1 MKAAIISRKIH
12 RETSSGWTYFLLD
25 RYLISWFWILSK
37 KKNDRFTVALFSVI
51 LKCSPGVYRNRMTT
65 IQSQS
70 ILGKITLQ
78 KSAAIWTKFL
88 HLVKNIF
95 YKSYNFALSEMPHQ
109 FLSLSYLK
117 KLANFNFFVPTVA
130 GTFITKTIQHF
141 ITKDV
146 FCFFFHKI
154 A

>member
-1 MKAAIISRKIH
+1 M
-12 RETSSGWTYFLLD
+12 TS
-25 RYLISWFWILSK
+25 
-37 KKNDRFTVALFSVI
+37 
-51 LKCSPGVYRNRMTT
+51 

-78 KSAAIWTKFL
+78 KSVAIWTKFL
-88 HLVKNIF
+88 PLVKNF
-95 YKSYNFALSEMPHQ
+95 LYKSYNFALSEMPHQ

-117 KLANFNFFVPTVA
+117 NLANFNFFAPTVA

-141 ITKDV
+141 VTKDV
-146 FCFFFHKI
+146 FFFFQKI